1 MGGHARRLAR
11 DLLLNTAD
19 LELPVARLILEDGD
33 VCLKIGVAVCICGR
47 VHRLWGFIVS
57 HVYVP
62 CEIKGLLT
70 VS

>member
-1 MGGHARRLAR
+1 
-11 DLLLNTAD
+11 
-19 LELPVARLILEDGD
+19 
-33 VCLKIGVAVCICGR
+33 VAVCICGG